1 MGFTGMSELSKRS
14 NTINFIERKAS
25 STAFKKL
32 YADGMGLVEETAAYL
47 DGEGRA
53 EAKRLSR
60 ISATLY
66 AAESMRLTTR
76 LMQIASWLLLQRAL
90 NAGEMSRE
98 QMMTEKEKIR
108 LDTSSAK
115 TNANGWNE
123 LPETF
128 RLLVNRSLRLQAYV
142 CRLDQDLFGT
152 EIEAVTQAAPT
163 GNPVGS
169 QIELL
174 RTAFASR

>member
-1 MGFTGMSELSKRS
+1 MSELIKRS
-14 NTINFIERKAS
+14 NTISFIERKAS

-60 ISATLY
+60 VSATLY

-90 NAGEMSRE
+90 NSGEMSRE
-98 QMMTEKEKIR
+98 QMMSEKKKIR
-108 LDTSSAK
+108 LDTTSAK
-115 TNANGWNE
+115 LTAAGWNE
-123 LPETF
+123 LPDAF
-128 RLLVNRSLRLQAYV
+128 RLLVNRSLRLQSYV
-142 CRLDQDLFGT
+142 YRLDQDLFGEPEET
-152 EIEAVTQAAPT
+152 PAMPVAKD
-163 GNPVGS
+163 NPVGS
-169 QIELL
+169 QLELL
-174 RTAFASR
+174 RTAFAAR

>member
-1 MGFTGMSELSKRS
+1 MSKLGTRS
-14 NTINFIERKAS
+14 NNTISFIEKKAS

-60 ISATLY
+60 HAATLY

-90 NAGEMSRE
+90 NAGEMNRE
-98 QMMTEKEKIR
+98 QMLSEKKKIR

-115 TNANGWNE
+115 LTASGWNE
-123 LPETF
+123 LPEAF
-128 RLLVNRSLRLQAYV
+128 RLLVNRSLRLQSYV
-142 CRLDQDLFGT
+142 CRLDQDLFG
-152 EIEAVTQAAPT
+152 EREDASARMPVSKD
-163 GNPVGS
+163 NPVGS
-169 QIELL
+169 QLELL
-174 RTAFASR
+174 RTAFATR

>member
-1 MGFTGMSELSKRS
+1 MSELSKRT

-47 DGEGRA
+47 DGEGRT
-53 EAKRLSR
+53 EAKKLGRMT
-60 ISATLY
+60 ATLY

-90 NAGEMSRE
+90 NSGEMNRD
-98 QMMTEKEKIR
+98 QMLSEKKKIR
-108 LDTSSAK
+108 LDTTSAK
-115 TNANGWNE
+115 VSSNGWDE
-123 LPETF
+123 LPDSF
-128 RLLVNRSLRLQAYV
+128 RLLVKRSLRLQSYV
-142 CRLDQDLFGT
+142 HRLDQDLFGDQ
-152 EIEAVTQAAPT
+152 ISAPAPVAAN

-169 QIELL
+169 QMELL
-174 RTAFASR
+174 RTAFAAR

>member
-1 MGFTGMSELSKRS
+1 MSELISRS
-14 NTINFIERKAS
+14 NNTINFIERKAS
-25 STAFKKL
+25 SSAFRKL
-32 YADGMGLVEETAAYL
+32 YAEGMGLVEETAAYL

-53 EAKRLSR
+53 EAKKLGRVA
-60 ISATLY
+60 ATLY

-90 NAGEMSRE
+90 NSGEMNRE
-98 QMMTEKEKIR
+98 QMMVEKKKIR

-115 TNANGWNE
+115 LTAAGWNE
-123 LPETF
+123 LPEAF

-142 CRLDQDLFGT
+142 CRLDQDLFGEPQET
-152 EIEAVTQAAPT
+152 DRAPVRND
-163 GNPVGS
+163 NPVGS

-174 RTAFASR
+174 RTAFAAR

>member
-1 MGFTGMSELSKRS
+1 MSELIKRS
-14 NTINFIERKAS
+14 NTISFVERKAS

-60 ISATLY
+60 VSATLY

-90 NAGEMSRE
+90 NSGEMSRD
-98 QMMTEKEKIR
+98 QMMSEKKKIR
-108 LDTSSAK
+108 LDTTSAK
-115 TNANGWNE
+115 LTAAGWNE
-123 LPETF
+123 LPDAF
-128 RLLVNRSLRLQAYV
+128 KLLVNRSLRLQSYV
-142 CRLDQDLFGT
+142 YRLDQDLFGEPEET
-152 EIEAVTQAAPT
+152 PAMPASKD
-163 GNPVGS
+163 NPVGS
-169 QIELL
+169 QLELL
-174 RTAFASR
+174 RTAFAAR

>member
-1 MGFTGMSELSKRS
+1 MSELIKRS

-53 EAKRLSR
+53 EARKLSR
-60 ISATLY
+60 IGATLY

-90 NAGEMSRE
+90 NSGEMTRE
-98 QMMTEKEKIR
+98 QMLSEKKKIR

-115 TNANGWNE
+115 TTAAGWGD
-123 LPETF
+123 LPEQF
-128 RLLVNRSLRLQAYV
+128 RLLVNRSLRLQSYV
-142 CRLDQDLFGT
+142 YRLDQDLFTTSVEAT
-152 EIEAVTQAAPT
+152 EPAFSQD
-163 GNPVGS
+163 NPVGS

-174 RTAFASR
+174 RTAFATR